1 MQKMIIALSVLSVV
15 IVASGA
21 ADAKNKKSDASQ
33 SECGWVG
40 PGGRAVY
47 RCTPAS

>member
-1 MQKMIIALSVLSVV
+1 MQKMIVALSVLSAV
-15 IVASGA
+15 IVTSGA
-21 ADAKNKKSDASQ
+21 ADAANKKTDAAR

>member
-1 MQKMIIALSVLSVV
+1 MIMALSVLSAV
-15 IVASGA
+15 IVASA
-21 ADAKNKKSDASQ
+21 TAHATNKKTDASQ

-47 RCTPAS
+47 RCAPAT

>member
-1 MQKMIIALSVLSVV
+1 MQKMIMALSVLSAV
-15 IVASGA
+15 IVASA
-21 ADAKNKKSDASQ
+21 AAHATNKKTDAAQ

-47 RCTPAS
+47 RCMPTS

>member
-1 MQKMIIALSVLSVV
+1 MQKMIMALSVLSAV
-15 IVASGA
+15 IVVSGA
-21 ADAKNKKSDASQ
+21 ANATNKKTDASQ